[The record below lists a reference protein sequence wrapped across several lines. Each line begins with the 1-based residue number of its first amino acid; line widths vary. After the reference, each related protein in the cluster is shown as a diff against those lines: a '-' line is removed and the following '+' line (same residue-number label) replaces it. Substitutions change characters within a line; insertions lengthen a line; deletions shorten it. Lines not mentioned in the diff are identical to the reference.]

1 LVRRLDES
9 ISRVIRHSQTRG
21 SGADFFGK
29 WNAEAV
35 LPSRGLIV
43 LCGLLG
49 VLVFGWLTW
58 RDFSS
63 RRQLRE
69 APALTITKQPV
80 AFANRTFDPAEP
92 PTDTPPLA
100 PGENAECD
108 SDFLSNAS
116 VRGESRQ
123 ADATHATVTITQ
135 IKVTL
140 QLNINI
146 WVPTGVTP
154 HVIEHEE
161 GHRQISE
168 YYYQTAD
175 KLAERIAATYMGR
188 RVEITG
194 TDLGAES
201 SKMLQQMATDITD
214 EYNKAL
220 NPGPT
225 QLLYDTITDHGRNE
239 VVVKDAV
246 AHAIKNVMIE
256 ATQPTTNPGD

>member
-1 LVRRLDES
+1 
-9 ISRVIRHSQTRG
+9 
-21 SGADFFGK
+21 
-29 WNAEAV
+29 
-35 LPSRGLIV
+35 LPSRRLIV
-43 LCGLLG
+43 LCVLLG
-49 VLVFGWLTW
+49 VLIFGWLRW
-58 RDFSS
+58 RDLSS

-69 APALTITKQPV
+69 APAPTINKQPV
-80 AFANRTFDPAEP
+80 NFANRTFDPA
-92 PTDTPPLA
+92 TPPADMPPLTT
-100 PGENAECD
+100 GEGAECD

-116 VRGESRQ
+116 VGGQ
-123 ADATHATVTITQ
+123 TQQTDATHATVTITQ

-140 QLNINI
+140 QLNITI
-146 WVPTGVTP
+146 WVPTGVTQ

-161 GHRQISE
+161 GHREISE

-214 EYNKAL
+214 EYNKVL
-220 NPGPT
+220 NPRPT
-225 QLLYDTITDHGRNE
+225 QLLYDAITDHGRNE

-256 ATQPTTNPGD
+256 TAQPTTNPGN